1 MKILITGASG
11 FIGQELVKTLSKDG
25 HELFLLTHRTGL
37 SGEHT
42 LVNRLADLPQKTSAL
57 DAVINLAGAPIM
69 GKPWTKARKQV
80 LWESRVLLTENLVDV
95 VSRLKS
101 PPKIFLSGSAIG
113 IYGDQGDAC
122 LDESA
127 DLRGGFGHQ
136 LCVAWEDAAKK
147 AEAFGAR
154 VVLLRTGLV
163 IGAGGGFLKSMV
175 WPFRLGLGGP
185 IGQGQQWMSWIHR
198 EDHIRLMCSL
208 LVNPN
213 ARGPINLT
221 APHPVTNNEFTA
233 TLARVVR
240 RPAFFRIPATF
251 LQWILGEMAGLL
263 LESTRVVPEAALK
276 QGFSFEYPELEP
288 ALREALGEN

>member
-11 FIGQELVKTLSKDG
+11 FIGQELVKTLSNDG

-57 DAVINLAGAPIM
+57 DAVINLAGAPIL

-163 IGAGGGFLKSMV
+163 IGAVGGFLKSME

-263 LESTRVVPEAALK
+263 LESTRVIPEAAVK
-276 QGFSFEYPELEP
+276 QGFSFEYPDLEP

>member
-69 GKPWTKARKQV
+69 GRPWTKARKQV
-80 LWESRVLLTENLVDV
+80 LWDSRVLLTENLVEIV
-95 VSRLKS
+95 AQLES

-113 IYGDQGDAC
+113 IYGDQGDAS

-127 DLRGGFGHQ
+127 ALRGGFGHQ
-136 LCVAWEDAAKK
+136 LCVAWEDAARK

-221 APHPVTNNEFTA
+221 APHPVTNTEFTA